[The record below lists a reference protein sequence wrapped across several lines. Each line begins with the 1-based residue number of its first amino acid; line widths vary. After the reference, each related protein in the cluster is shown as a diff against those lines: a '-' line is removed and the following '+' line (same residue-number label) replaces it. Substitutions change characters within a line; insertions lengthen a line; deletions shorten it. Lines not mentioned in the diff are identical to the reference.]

1 MIAYRRWEL
10 KNILINFSVGVD
22 IVRNI
27 KIIGFILGGLVA
39 LVALLLIAVTISV
52 NPNDYKGRIEQE
64 VKTSTGRDLNLQGDI
79 KLSVFP
85 WIALQLGT
93 VSLGNPAGFGTDP
106 FVSVQHAALRV
117 KLFPLLRKDLQVGK
131 IEIDGLDLRLK
142 KNAAGKGNWEDF
154 GQKSATPAAPPAST
168 SSSLPASLQD
178 LGGVVLKDS
187 RISYNDI
194 VLSKV
199 NVNIGNVAQRT
210 AVPVKANF
218 DMDTGPRGSQTSFTG
233 AFDFKLDTAAK
244 QYGLAKVALSGELK
258 QKTGSVTLPWKFSAP
273 SADVDLGAQTL
284 KAPAFSA
291 QFGAAELAGSLVGS
305 KIIDAPSFRGSFK
318 LEPLMLRD
326 FLAKLGDD
334 LPKTRDDKALSKLAA
349 STDFEYGPNAV
360 RFEKLDFQL
369 DDTQL
374 RGALA
379 VTNID
384 SSAITFDLN
393 VDHIDLDR
401 YRAPESA
408 AAPPAA
414 KPDQK
419 PADLPMA
426 AARAL
431 RLNGN
436 FSMGTAKAAGL
447 ALSNLRLTIEA
458 KDGVVHL
465 FPIKADLYGGG
476 YAGDVTYDAHEAVPT
491 VKLDQQLTGVD
502 MAALLKDGIKSERLS
517 GRGNASMK
525 LAGAGRTGDAVIQN
539 LSGRVDA
546 NLANGAVNGIDL
558 WYEISRAQ
566 ALLKQQAMPAGSD
579 DKRTKFDT
587 FKMSADVAGGVATTK
602 DLNITSPNL
611 RVTGGGTS
619 NLVTKAIDY
628 HVVATIL
635 KASPS
640 AQGTDLSQLTL
651 ADIPVEV
658 SGTMNDP
665 KVRPD
670 LQGILKSKLK
680 QKLQDTIQDKLK
692 GILGR

>member
-1 MIAYRRWEL
+1 V
-10 KNILINFSVGVD
+10 SGVN
-22 IVRNI
+22 IVRNL
-27 KIIGFILGGLVA
+27 KIVGFILSGLIV
-39 LVALLLIAVTISV
+39 LFALLLIAVTIFV

-64 VKTSTGRDLNLQGDI
+64 VKASTGRDLNLQGEI

-85 WIALQLGT
+85 WIALQLGP

-117 KLFPLLRKDLQVGK
+117 KLLPLLRKDLQVGK

-154 GQKSATPAAPPAST
+154 GQKNSAPAPSQAST
-168 SSSLPASLQD
+168 GSSLPASLQD

-194 VLSKV
+194 VMSKV
-199 NVNIGNVAQRT
+199 NVDIGSVAQRT
-210 AVPVKANF
+210 AVPVKASF
-218 DMDTGPRGSQTSFTG
+218 DVDTGPDGSQTSFTS
-233 AFDFKLDTAAK
+233 AFDFKLDSAAK
-244 QYGLAKVALSGELK
+244 KYGLAAVALSGELK
-258 QKTGSVTLPWKFSAP
+258 QKADAAALPWKVAAS
-273 SADVDLGAQTL
+273 SVDIDLGAQTL

-291 QFGAAELAGSLVGS
+291 QFGAAALAGSLS
-305 KIIDAPSFRGSFK
+305 ADKIIDAPSFRGSFK
-318 LEPLMLRD
+318 LEPLMLRE
-326 FLAKLGDD
+326 FMAKLGED
-334 LPKTRDDKALSKLAA
+334 LPKTRDEKALSKLAA
-349 STDFEYGPNAV
+349 STDFEYGSNAV
-360 RFEKLDFQL
+360 RFDKLDFQL

-384 SSAITFDLN
+384 SKAITFDLSI
-393 VDHIDLDR
+393 DHIDLDR

-408 AAPPAA
+408 AAQPAA

-419 PADLPMA
+419 PADLPTA

-431 RLNGN
+431 RINGN

-465 FPIKADLYGGG
+465 FPIKADLYGGE
-476 YAGDVTYDAHEAVPT
+476 YSGDITYDAHEAVPT

-502 MAALLKDGIKSERLS
+502 MAPLLKDGVKSERLS
-517 GRGNASMK
+517 GRGTATMK
-525 LAGAGRTGDAVIQN
+525 LAGVGKTSDAVIQN
-539 LSGRVDA
+539 LSGRVEA
-546 NLANGAVNGIDL
+546 NLVNGAVNGIDL

-579 DKRTKFDT
+579 GKRTKFDT

-602 DLNITSPNL
+602 DLNIASQNL

-640 AQGTDLSQLTL
+640 APGTDLSQLTL
-651 ADIPVEV
+651 ADIPVEI
-658 SGTMNDP
+658 SGTMDDP
-665 KVRPD
+665 KARPD